1 MAGLSQRLRKLREG
15 HILNP
20 PNMRKT
26 REKGAT
32 LLLLTLMLLFA
43 VIPMVG
49 LAIDGGMGYL
59 AETRLSAAVD
69 AAALAG
75 ARSLSIGLD
84 LSSQTAAAQATVNA
98 YMNANFPN
106 GLYGVSNVAVT
117 SSIQE
122 TAFKTRTVSVQA
134 TATFP
139 LSFLAIIGKTTG
151 QVAATG
157 QASRR
162 DVNIILTMDRS
173 GSMYG
178 TPCNTMKAN
187 AASFADKFTNGRDRL
202 GLITF
207 KASAHLDYASTLN
220 FKTSSPTIDS
230 VIGQIQ
236 CAGNTGSA
244 QALWLAYQQILAIN
258 EPGALN
264 LIVYFT
270 DGQPNGIAAQFP
282 LKLQT
287 DTRYDPIQT
296 STLVAGVPPTSCT
309 VKGNPATATLNGVLA
324 QGAPD
329 GATTGYT
336 TGIMDT
342 VGTAIS
348 DTSDPLINAPGCAF
362 TQKGVVYVR
371 HDIAFIPTQDL
382 WGNSTVGY
390 KTVDTFPAGDTYA
403 GQMRVDTPT
412 AVVYASTNAADDAG
426 RRIRN
431 DRAFLPIIY
440 SIGLGGD
447 GWVDHDFLKRVANDP
462 TASSYDPT
470 LPAGL
475 YVYAPDAG
483 QLSEAFNR
491 IASEILRLAK

>member
-1 MAGLSQRLRKLREG
+1 MSRLKSQTRS
-15 HILNP
+15 
-20 PNMRKT
+20 

-32 LLLLTLMLLFA
+32 LLLVTLMLLFA

-49 LAIDGGMGYL
+49 LAIDSGMGYL
-59 AETRLSAAVD
+59 TQTRLSSAVD

-84 LSSQTAAAQATVNA
+84 LASQTAAAQATVNQ
-98 YMNANFPN
+98 YLKANFPD
-106 GLYGVSNVAVT
+106 GIYGTSNVVVQ

-122 TAFKTRTVSVQA
+122 TAYKTRTVSVQA

-151 QVAATG
+151 QVNASG

-162 DVNIILTMDRS
+162 DVNIILTLDRS
-173 GSMYG
+173 GSMAG
-178 TPCNTMKAN
+178 TPCSTMKAN
-187 AASFADKFTNGRDRL
+187 AAAFADKFTNGRDRL

-207 KASAHLDYASTLN
+207 KASAHVDFPSTVS
-220 FKTSSPTIDS
+220 FKSTSPN
-230 VIGQIQ
+230 IGSTVAQIK
-236 CAGNTGSA
+236 CSGNTGSA

-270 DGQPNGIAAQFP
+270 DGQPNGIAAPFP

-296 STLVAGVPPTSCT
+296 STLVSGVPPTTCKVT
-309 VKGNPATATLNGVLA
+309 GNPATATLNGVLA

-342 VGTAIS
+342 AGTNIS
-348 DTSDPLINAPGCAF
+348 STVDPLIQAPGCAF
-362 TQKGVVYVR
+362 SQKGVVYVR
-371 HDIAFIPTQDL
+371 NDIAFIPPLDS

-390 KTVDTFPAGDTYA
+390 KPVDTYPSGDAYA

-431 DRAFLPIIY
+431 DRTFATVIY

-447 GWVDHDFLKRVANDP
+447 GWIDHDFLKRIANDP

-475 YVYAPDAG
+475 YVYAPDAS
-483 QLSEAFNR
+483 QLAGAFNR